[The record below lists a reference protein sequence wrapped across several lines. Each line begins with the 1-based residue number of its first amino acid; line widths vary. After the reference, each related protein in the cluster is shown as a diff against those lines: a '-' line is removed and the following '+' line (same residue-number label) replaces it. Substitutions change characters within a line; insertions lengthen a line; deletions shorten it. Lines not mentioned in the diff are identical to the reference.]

1 MLSQEIVSQDVP
13 STEPP
18 SDRFARIADR
28 LRGEPGL
35 QARTGFSA
43 ESGLRSNGKL
53 FAMLRDGRLVVRLS
67 RIRADELVGA
77 GAAARFF
84 GAQNAR
90 LAQWVALSYSEP
102 ESWLVP
108 ANEALRYARE
118 ET

>member
-1 MLSQEIVSQDVP
+1 MLTHEIVSQDVP
-13 STEPP
+13 STEPAN
-18 SDRFARIADR
+18 DRFAHIADS

-35 QARTGFSA
+35 QAGTGFSTD
-43 ESGLRSNGKL
+43 SGLRSDGKL
-53 FAMLRDGRLVVRLS
+53 FAMLRDGRLVVRLPGS
-67 RIRADELVGA
+67 RADELVGA
-77 GAAARFF
+77 DAAARFY
-84 GAQNAR
+84 GVQNAR